1 LVDLKMEFFDALLG
15 GLSSLSTL
23 PIALALIVG
32 AALGIVVGVLP
43 GVGPGVTIAVLLPFT
58 YGMAPLGG
66 ISLLLGVYCGA
77 FYGGAVTS
85 ILIRT
90 PGEASSIMTM
100 FDGYP
105 LARQGQAQRAL
116 SLAFMSAFVG
126 GIASA
131 LLLGLVARPMA
142 SFAGKF
148 GAAENV
154 MAILLAAVCIG
165 KAYRR
170 QFPAAMMMMGLGF
183 FLATVGIDPNSNEQ
197 RFTFGIPGMLSGIPL
212 VPVAVGLFG
221 IAQALVMVSSP
232 VPQFDSSLIQSAG
245 LSWRGFLEPFR
256 YPKAMLK
263 GLFLGSAIGVLPAVG
278 AALSTSLAYFW
289 AQKGAKDPTPFGQ
302 GNPEGIVAAECANN
316 SNSGGAMITVLTLGI
331 PGDAITAIIMGVFV
345 VHGIVPGPS
354 LFTDRPEII
363 NGVLASLLIINF
375 VILGLLIL
383 TVKPLARLAYVN
395 PRILGLVILVLSFVG
410 SYSAANSMYY
420 VIIAAVFGVFGLV
433 CARGNI
439 PTIPL
444 ILGMVMGDT
453 LEASLRQLLGR
464 SDGSLEP
471 FVTRP
476 MSLTMLIVIVVILF
490 WPLFMALGK
499 RFQRSN
505 TSDPS

>member
-1 LVDLKMEFFDALLG
+1 
-15 GLSSLSTL
+15 
-23 PIALALIVG
+23 
-32 AALGIVVGVLP
+32 
-43 GVGPGVTIAVLLPFT
+43 
-58 YGMAPLGG
+58 
-66 ISLLLGVYCGA
+66 
-77 FYGGAVTS
+77 
-85 ILIRT
+85 
-90 PGEASSIMTM
+90 
-100 FDGYP
+100 
-105 LARQGQAQRAL
+105 
-116 SLAFMSAFVG
+116 LAFMSAFVG

-197 RFTFGIPGMLSGIPL
+197 RYTFGIPGMLSGIPL

-256 YPKAMLK
+256 YPKAMFK
-263 GLFLGSAIGVLPAVG
+263 GLFLGSA
-278 AALSTSLAYFW
+278 
-289 AQKGAKDPTPFGQ
+289 
-302 GNPEGIVAAECANN
+302 IVAAECANN

-395 PRILGLVILVLSFVG
+395 PRILGLVILVLGFVG

-420 VIIAAVFGVFGLV
+420 VIIAAAFGVFGLV
-433 CARGNI
+433 CAQGKI

-444 ILGMVMGDT
+444 ILGMVMADT

-476 MSLTMLIVIVVILF
+476 MSLAMLIAIVVILF
-490 WPLFMALGK
+490 WPFFMALGK

-505 TSDPS
+505 TSNPS

>member
-1 LVDLKMEFFDALLG
+1 
-15 GLSSLSTL
+15 
-23 PIALALIVG
+23 
-32 AALGIVVGVLP
+32 
-43 GVGPGVTIAVLLPFT
+43 
-58 YGMAPLGG
+58 
-66 ISLLLGVYCGA
+66 
-77 FYGGAVTS
+77 
-85 ILIRT
+85 
-90 PGEASSIMTM
+90 
-100 FDGYP
+100 
-105 LARQGQAQRAL
+105 
-116 SLAFMSAFVG
+116 
-126 GIASA
+126 
-131 LLLGLVARPMA
+131 
-142 SFAGKF
+142 
-148 GAAENV
+148 
-154 MAILLAAVCIG
+154 
-165 KAYRR
+165 
-170 QFPAAMMMMGLGF
+170 
-183 FLATVGIDPNSNEQ
+183 
-197 RFTFGIPGMLSGIPL
+197 MLSGIPL

-221 IAQALVMVSSP
+221 MAQALVMVSSP
-232 VPQFDSSLIQSAG
+232 VPQFDASLIKSAG

-263 GLFLGSAIGVLPAVG
+263 GLLLGSGIGVLPAVG

-289 AQKGAKDPTPFGQ
+289 AQQGAKDPTPFGQ

-363 NGVLASLLIINF
+363 NGVLASLLVINF

-395 PRILGLVILVLSFVG
+395 PRILGLIILALSFVG

-420 VIIAAVFGVFGLV
+420 VIITAIFGLV
-433 CARGNI
+433 CARAKI

-471 FVTRP
+471 FITRP
-476 MSLTMLIVIVVILF
+476 VSLAMLIAILLILF
-490 WPLFMALGK
+490 WPLLMALTK
-499 RFQRSN
+499 RLKN
-505 TSDPS
+505 PNV